1 MQFKYCPE
9 CAGLES
15 RKLKNGVEKW
25 QKGGYSGPMNTGPID
40 EVNTVKKKLGNKPIT
55 RRQFNVGDHKDL
67 TPNQLKEKLEAL
79 KGKKSE
85 EVEFL

>member
-9 CAGLES
+9 CAGLEN
-15 RKLKNGVEKW
+15 RKLKNGLEECLKC
-25 QKGGYSGPMNTGPID
+25 GYSGSMNTGPMD
-40 EVNTVKKKLGNKPIT
+40 EVNAVKKKLGNKPIT

-79 KGKKSE
+79 KGKKSD